1 MHIAFLT
8 PEFPHEKVSHAAG
21 IGTSIKNLTTALV
34 HNGCAVSVFVYGQKT
49 SEIIIENG
57 CTIHLIAKKKYR
69 FATWFFHRKFLQQY
83 LNSKII
89 SKKIDLIEAP
99 DWTGITAFMNLKS
112 PLVIRFHGSDTYFC
126 HLEKRHQKLKNYWF
140 EKLAISNAQA
150 FIAPTAYAGNVSREL
165 FGINHKVI
173 QTIHYGLELSRFE
186 NSDPALFEKGLLLY
200 IGTVIRKKGVFE
212 LPEIFKKVR
221 LQFPEAKLILIGGDS
236 SDVQTGSHSTWQ
248 LLQKEFDTNDLEKV
262 TYLGKIPYQDI
273 QNYIKQAHVCIFPS
287 FAETLGMVTIE
298 SMALQ
303 KSVVNTN
310 IGWAQ
315 ELIADGENGFL
326 VHPQDHSLYA
336 DRILELLADTNL
348 CLTMGANA
356 RKRVEA
362 VFDIEKIVQQNIL
375 FYQSIIGQS

>member
-8 PEFPHEKVSHAAG
+8 PEYPHEKMTHAG
-21 IGTSIKNLTTALV
+21 GLGTSIKNLAETLAQ
-34 HNGCAVSVFVYGQKT
+34 HNIDITVLVYGQKKP
-49 SEIIIENG
+49 EIFTENN
-57 CTIHLIAKKKYR
+57 IHFHLIQDKSYVFAK
-69 FATWFFHRKFLQQY
+69 WFFHRKYIQKY
-83 LNSKII
+83 CNRIIKELN
-89 SKKIDLIEAP
+89 IDILEAP
-99 DWTGITAFMNLKS
+99 DWTGITAFMKFKI

-126 HLEKRHQKLKNYWF
+126 HLEKRKQKFKNYWF
-140 EKLAISNAQA
+140 EKLAINKAVA
-150 FIAPTAYAGNVSREL
+150 FIAPTTYAGIVSKEL
-165 FGINHKVI
+165 FAIKNKSI
-173 QTIHYGLELSRFE
+173 KTIYYGLELSRFE
-186 NSDPALFEKGLLLY
+186 NSNPTLFEKGLLLY

-262 TYLGKIPYQDI
+262 TYLGKIPYQDV
-273 QNYIKQAHVCIFPS
+273 QNYIKQANVCIFPS

>member
-8 PEFPHEKVSHAAG
+8 PEYPHEKVAHVAG
-21 IGTSIKNLTTALV
+21 IGTSIRNLVVALAQKKV
-34 HNGCAVSVFVYGQKT
+34 KVSVFVYGQQ
-49 SEIIIENG
+49 EDALLVEDGI
-57 CTIHLIAKKKYR
+57 TIHLIQNRKYK
-69 FATWFFHRKFLQQY
+69 FMGWYCHRKYLQNY
-83 LNSKII
+83 LNKHILSQ
-89 SKKIDLIEAP
+89 KIDAVEAP
-99 DWTGITAFMNLKS
+99 DWTGITAFMRLKA
-112 PLVIRFHGSDTYFC
+112 PLIIRFHGSDTYFC
-126 HLEKRHQKLKNYWF
+126 HIEKRHQKLKNYWF
-140 EKLAISNAQA
+140 EKLAVQNAEA
-150 FIAPTAYAGNVSREL
+150 FIAPTTYAGNISKKL
-165 FGINHKVI
+165 FGIKNKLI

-186 NSDPALFEKGLLLY
+186 NPNPALFEKGLLLY

-221 LQFPEAKLILIGGDS
+221 LLFPEAKLVLIGGDS

-248 LLQKEFDTNDLEKV
+248 MLQKEFDTNDLEKV

-303 KSVVNTN
+303 KPVVNTN

-315 ELIADGENGFL
+315 ELIADGETGFL
-326 VHPQDHSLYA
+326 VHPQDHTLYA
-336 DRILELLADTNL
+336 DKILELLADSNL
-348 CLTMGANA
+348 CLTMGGNA

-362 VFDIEKIVQQNIL
+362 IFDIEKIAQQNIL

>member
-8 PEFPHEKVSHAAG
+8 PEFPHERVAHAAG
-21 IGTSIKNLTTALV
+21 IGTSIKNLVVALAHKKV
-34 HNGCAVSVFVYGQKT
+34 KVSVFVYGQL
-49 SEIIIENG
+49 EDAVLIEDG
-57 CTIHLIAKKKYR
+57 MTIHLIKNRKYK
-69 FATWFFHRKFLQQY
+69 FMGWYWHRKYLQNY
-83 LNSKII
+83 LNKHIVSEQ
-89 SKKIDLIEAP
+89 IDAIEAP
-99 DWTGITAFMNLKS
+99 DWTGITAFMRLKA

-126 HLEKRHQKLKNYWF
+126 HIEKRHQKAKNFWF
-140 EKLAISNAQA
+140 EKLATKKAKA

-165 FGINHKVI
+165 FGIKNKRV

-186 NSDPALFEKGLLLY
+186 NPNPALFEKGLLLY
-200 IGTVIRKKGVFE
+200 IGTLIRKKGVFE

-221 LQFPEAKLILIGGDS
+221 LQFPEVKLILIGGDS
-236 SDVQTGSHSTWQ
+236 SDVKTGSHSTWQ

-262 TYLGKIPYQDI
+262 SYLGKIPYQDV
-273 QNYIKQAHVCIFPS
+273 QNYIKQAQVCLFPS

-303 KSVVNTN
+303 KPVVNTD

-315 ELIADGENGFL
+315 ELIVDGESGFL

-336 DRILELLADTNL
+336 NRILALLADAHFS
-348 CLTMGANA
+348 LTMGKNA

-362 VFDIEKIVQQNIL
+362 VFDIEKIAQQNIL
-375 FYQSIIGQS
+375 FYQSIIGQL